1 MPPPFSRSRWFC
13 GPSPTV
19 RARRVGNEC
28 DSKFQVHES
37 PASGP
42 LVVGISGVTWG
53 ADEGAAHVY
62 SSLASLASWRGAL
75 PASVSPPAVTRTRPR
90 SRALTRA
97 LSHHTEHSHPRAS
110 SIPELPP
117 GCAPGLAAA
126 APMPFSPACLFFF
139 SFLKFLIFA
148 GASDQECKASTQ
160 LASGSLPWFVS
171 WVEGG
176 KVGNDPP
183 TRASSDPRAS
193 RRAGEWAAY

>member
-1 MPPPFSRSRWFC
+1 MR
-13 GPSPTV
+13 GPRMFT
-19 RARRVGNEC
+19 
-28 DSKFQVHES
+28 
-37 PASGP
+37 PAWHP
-42 LVVGISGVTWG
+42 WP
-53 ADEGAAHVY
+53 AGAA
-62 SSLASLASWRGAL
+62 R
-75 PASVSPPAVTRTRPR
+75 SPHRSPRPR
-90 SRALTRA
+90 SRER
-97 LSHHTEHSHPRAS
+97 
-110 SIPELPP
+110 
-117 GCAPGLAAA
+117 GLAPVRSLAR
-126 APMPFSPACLFFF
+126 SPTTPSTRIRVRPPSRSCHQDVPQASPQLLQCPSPQHAFFFF